1 MRKHCLDVEELRA
14 ESFATTPEM
23 QGPLDDLAGAAR
35 LDLGIYVAIQLKS
48 LLPTCEASCESC
60 AAGCLL

>member
-23 QGPLDDLAGAAR
+23 QGPLDDHAGAAH
-35 LDLGIYVAIQLKS
+35 LELGIFVAIQFKS

-60 AAGCLL
+60 GGGCLL